1 MPILEAR
8 PARPADVEDWYE
20 GPSPGTVRAYVV
32 TLDGK
37 VAGIAGLILPGLGT
51 RWGAVEAFSEM
62 SPELEPYL
70 RHPVVLGAIGRVIR
84 LIRKSRVPVMAI
96 ADPNLPTSE
105 PLLKR
110 LGAVPIGR
118 TDDGEVYLWKQ

>member
-1 MPILEAR
+1 MAVIEAR
-8 PARPADVEDWYE
+8 LARPADIEEWYE

-62 SPELEPYL
+62 SPDLAPHL
-70 RHPVVLGAIGRVIR
+70 RHPLVQWAISRVIR

-96 ADPNLPTSE
+96 ADRKLPTSE